1 MVVLGGMGTVI
12 GPVIGA
18 AALLLLEEFIPEG
31 LDLVR
36 AGWGEH
42 WRIVLGPLLLAIVLF
57 APRGLLGLLLD
68 GRRAGAPS
76 GSTGGL
82 RSARRPAMADAAG
95 HALLRTAGL
104 SRSFGGVVATDN
116 LDLTVRYGEAH
127 AVIGPN
133 GAGKTTLIAQLAGEL
148 APSARRIWFD
158 GEDITGLPAH
168 ARVHIGIARSFQI
181 TNVLPSF
188 TVAENLQVALRPRRG
203 HSVFLRARP
212 AIGSWSRRCTPC
224 SSAWGSP
231 GLDALARELA
241 HGEQRQL
248 ELAMALASAPRLLLL
263 DEPMAGSA
271 MPKQGM
277 IELLLRIKRN
287 CAMLL
292 IEHDMD
298 AVFRIAD
305 RITVL
310 VGGRAI
316 ASGAP
321 EAIRDDPVRAAYLG
335 EARPD
340 GAAARSRG
348 SPCRLRLRQRA
359 AA

>member
-1 MVVLGGMGTVI
+1 
-12 GPVIGA
+12 
-18 AALLLLEEFIPEG
+18 
-31 LDLVR
+31 
-36 AGWGEH
+36 
-42 WRIVLGPLLLAIVLF
+42 
-57 APRGLLGLLLD
+57 
-68 GRRAGAPS
+68 
-76 GSTGGL
+76 
-82 RSARRPAMADAAG
+82 MADAAG
-95 HALLRTAGL
+95 QDALLRTGGL
-104 SRSFGGVVATDN
+104 SKSFGGVVATDN
-116 LDLTVRYGEAH
+116 LDLTVKNREAH

-148 APSARRIWFD
+148 APSAGHIWFD
-158 GEDITGLPAH
+158 GRDITGLPAH

-188 TVAENLQVALRPRRG
+188 TVAENVQVALRPRRG
-203 HSVFLRARP
+203 HSFVFLRDAAQDRKLKQEVHTMLERVGLAGRAD
-212 AIGSWSRRCTPC
+212 AI
-224 SSAWGSP
+224 
-231 GLDALARELA
+231 ARELA

-263 DEPMAGSA
+263 DEPMAGIGHA
-271 MPKQGM
+271 EAPGM
-277 IELLLRIKRN
+277 IELLLRLKQS

-321 EAIRDDPVRAAYLG
+321 EVIRDDPKVRDAYLG
-335 EARPD
+335 ESEA
-340 GAAARSRG
+340 
-348 SPCRLRLRQRA
+348 
-359 AA
+359 